1 MAESGLGV
9 PLPLSGETRLYA
21 VVGDPIRQVG
31 APGIFNRIFR
41 EAGVR
46 AVLIPVQVAAGDFA
60 AWFAA
65 AKVTLNLDGYLATM
79 PHKLE
84 AARLADELSETARRV
99 GAANVFRR
107 ASEGRWIGHHTDGL
121 GCVGGLQSRGARI
134 EGARAAQLG
143 AGGVG
148 RAIAFALADAGVASL
163 RLHDLDA
170 ASVEA
175 LLADLAAEFPS
186 LALEHGP
193 AAAADHDVLVNAT
206 PVGMAAGDPL
216 PFDLSDLGPNT
227 ALADVILRPEVSP
240 MLELGRAKGCITQ
253 TGHDMAR
260 AQAGLI
266 MEHLGLA

>member
-121 GCVGGLQSRGARI
+121 GCVGGSDGFSSQNFTNTRPPCAAPARPTTSPPAYSAAKASTAKTNSPAQASTNKLQRNCPLRESRGRHPS
-134 EGARAAQLG
+134 GKG
-143 AGGVG
+143 SGG
-148 RAIAFALADAGVASL
+148 
-163 RLHDLDA
+163 
-170 ASVEA
+170 
-175 LLADLAAEFPS
+175 
-186 LALEHGP
+186 
-193 AAAADHDVLVNAT
+193 
-206 PVGMAAGDPL
+206 
-216 PFDLSDLGPNT
+216 LS
-227 ALADVILRPEVSP
+227 
-240 MLELGRAKGCITQ
+240 
-253 TGHDMAR
+253 
-260 AQAGLI
+260 
-266 MEHLGLA
+266 